1 MSQRLP
7 IIKTYKL
14 AIGGK
19 FPRTESGRSTS
30 VHDASQNLVAHVC
43 RASRKDVR
51 DAVDAAHKAQPAWGD
66 ATAMLRSQ
74 VLYRLAEMMEGKR
87 EELAR
92 AIGEG
97 GGREVDASIDRVVH
111 YAGWCD
117 KYAQVMGGSNPV
129 AGPYHDF
136 TIPFPV
142 GVVGV
147 IAPDSPALLGF
158 VSLIAPVIAMG
169 NACVALASETDPVPA
184 LILAEALATSDLPG
198 GIVNTLSGFRD
209 ELVEHYSSHREI
221 DAIHAAGVS
230 GEHRTLLREGSADN
244 LKRVCVHGDVDFFD
258 ENACES
264 PAWIDPFVEFKT
276 IWHPSAV

>member
-1 MSQRLP
+1 MTERLP

-87 EELAR
+87 EELAK

-97 GGREVDASIDRVVH
+97 GEREVDASIDRVVH

-147 IAPDSPALLGF
+147 IAPDTPSLLGF
-158 VSLIAPVIAMG
+158 VGLIAPVIAMG
-169 NACVALASETDPVPA
+169 NACVALASETNPVPA
-184 LILAEALATSDLPG
+184 LILAEAIATSDLPG

-221 DAIHAAGVS
+221 DAIHAAGIS
-230 GEHRTLLREGSADN
+230 DEHRTLLREGSADN
-244 LKRVCVHGDVDFFD
+244 LKRVHVHGDVDFFD
-258 ENACES
+258 EDACES

>member
-1 MSQRLP
+1 MSDRLP

-30 VHDASQNLVAHVC
+30 IHDASQNLVAHVC

-51 DAVDAAHKAQPAWGD
+51 DAVGAAHKAQPSWAN
-66 ATAMLRSQ
+66 ATSFLRSQ

-87 EELAR
+87 DELAK
-92 AIGEG
+92 AIGESG
-97 GGREVDASIDRVVH
+97 DAEINASIDRVVH

-136 TIPFPV
+136 TVPFPV

-147 IAPDSPALLGF
+147 IAPDESPLLGF

-169 NACVALASETDPVPA
+169 NACVSLASETNPVPA
-184 LILAEALATSDLPG
+184 LVLAEALATSDLPG
-198 GIVNTLSGFRD
+198 GIVNTLSGFRE
-209 ELVEHYSSHREI
+209 ELIEHFATHREI

-230 GEHRTLLREGSADN
+230 DPHRTMLREGSADN
-244 LKRVCVHGDVDFFD
+244 LKRVHVHTDVDFND
-258 ENACES
+258 TDACES
-264 PAWIDPFVEFKT
+264 PAWIDPFIEFKT

>member
-7 IIKTYKL
+7 ITKTYKL

-19 FPRTESGRSTS
+19 FPRTESGRSTP
-30 VHDASQNLVAHVC
+30 VHDAAQNLAAHVC
-43 RASRKDVR
+43 RASRKDLR
-51 DAVDAAHKAQPAWGD
+51 EAVEAARKAQPAWAS
-66 ATAMLRSQ
+66 ATPYLRSQ
-74 VLYRLAEMMEGKR
+74 VLYRLAEMLEGKR
-87 EELAR
+87 DELAK

-97 GGREVDASIDRVVH
+97 GQQEIDAAVDRVVH

-136 TIPFPV
+136 TVPFPV

-147 IAPDSPALLGF
+147 IAPDSPCLLGLIT
-158 VSLIAPVIAMG
+158 LIAPVIAMG
-169 NACVALASETDPVPA
+169 NAFVVLASETNPVPA
-184 LILAEALATSDLPG
+184 LVVAEALATSDLPG
-198 GIVNTLSGFRD
+198 GVVNVLSGFRD
-209 ELVEHYSSHREI
+209 ELAEHYASHREI
-221 DAIHAAGVS
+221 DALHAAGLS
-230 GEHRTLLREGSADN
+230 DEHRALLRAGSAEN
-244 LKRVCVHGDVDFFD
+244 LKRVHVHGHTDFYD
-258 ENACES
+258 ETACES